1 MRERAEHVDR
11 TRERILEATV
21 HLHTT
26 IGLAA
31 TTVTGIAERAGV
43 TRLTVYR
50 HFPDVKDLFVAC
62 KEHWTA
68 QQVRPDVASWAQVAD
83 PYERLRIGLA
93 DLYRFYRGGEAM
105 LTNVDR
111 DREMLPDVVRK
122 SNEDTNARL
131 RDVLLQPF
139 AVRGDKRRRLTA
151 VLGHAVAFTTWRS
164 LCVEQGLS
172 DREAVEAMTETA
184 RAAVGVRR

>member
-1 MRERAEHVDR
+1 
-11 TRERILEATV
+11 
-21 HLHTT
+21 
-26 IGLAA
+26 
-31 TTVTGIAERAGV
+31 
-43 TRLTVYR
+43 
-50 HFPDVKDLFVAC
+50 
-62 KEHWTA
+62 
-68 QQVRPDVASWAQVAD
+68 
-83 PYERLRIGLA
+83 
-93 DLYRFYRGGEAM
+93 
-105 LTNVDR
+105 
-111 DREMLPDVVRK
+111 MLPDVVRK